1 MNHDMQD
8 PTKSH
13 LIVKVKGRPSSLFD
27 LMERIVEDGVDIF
40 LSPVTSSAYFDYTDK
55 IGQIN
60 ANYSFKYTNN
70 MGYLE
75 VGTFIARTTIG
86 AAPLLTYF
94 RCFQLN
100 HLSPYLWSHL

>member
-1 MNHDMQD
+1 MRLHGRPYIRNC
-8 PTKSH
+8 
-13 LIVKVKGRPSSLFD
+13 VKVKGRPSSLFD

-40 LSPVTSSAYFDYTDK
+40 LSPVTSSAYFDYTNK

-86 AAPLLTYF
+86 AAPFLTYF

-100 HLSPYLWSHL
+100 